1 MVTPEEI
8 EHKEFVAAMRGFDRD
23 EVTAYLRAVAEEVRA
38 LQARVDSPPE
48 RVAAAPV
55 VDLESQIGTQVA
67 EILRSARAAAEST
80 SEETARELAA
90 QRADAE
96 RYAAG
101 LRGEAARVLDEAKA
115 TAADLVARARAEAD
129 DIVQEAL
136 LRQERV
142 EAANQSALGVLGQA
156 DRQLA
161 DLRAALVATR
171 AQAAPAREA
180 LEDAVP
186 A

>member
-8 EHKEFVAAMRGFDRD
+8 EHKEFVAAMRGYDRD
-23 EVTAYLRAVAEEVRA
+23 DVAAFLRTVAEEVRE
-38 LQARVDSPPE
+38 LQARAEAVPE
-48 RVAAAPV
+48 AAPAPPA

-67 EILRSARAAAEST
+67 EILRSARAAAESQA
-80 SEETARELAA
+80 EETSRELAA

-142 EAANQSALGVLGQA
+142 EAANRSALDVVAQA

-161 DLRAALVATR
+161 DLRAALLATVTETT
-171 AQAAPAREA
+171 PAREA
-180 LEDAVP
+180 LEAAVP